1 MATPT
6 PERAARH
13 QAGPP
18 SLPLRERQ
26 RLARR
31 ERLLDAAE
39 ALLRQSGG
47 TEFSMVLLAERAEM
61 SQTTPYALFGSK
73 AAILYAVLNRALARA
88 RAAERRAAAA
98 EPLEQVLDMV
108 DTLTRSFAA
117 ESAFYRPLWRALLGA
132 DEPESRAVLLKQ
144 SAKLWRNALEP
155 AHARGLPDFIDAD
168 HLARE
173 LMIHALGI
181 TTLWVQNEIGDE
193 PMRANYALG
202 TALLLLTV
210 AHGAERERILK
221 RMQRARK
228 LLPVVFGDARLETVP
243 RLPGAIGG
251 K

>member
-1 MATPT
+1 MATGRTEP
-6 PERAARH
+6 AARP
-13 QAGPP
+13 QAGP
-18 SLPLRERQ
+18 LPLRERQ

-39 ALLRQSGG
+39 ALVRESGG
-47 TEFSMVLLAERAEM
+47 TEFSMVLLAGRAEM
-61 SQTTPYALFGSK
+61 SQTTPYALFGTK

-88 RAAERRAAAA
+88 RAAERRPAAA

-108 DTLTRSFAA
+108 DVLTRSFAA

-132 DEPESRAVLLKQ
+132 DEPESRAVLLRQ

-155 AHARGLPDFIDAD
+155 ARLRGLPDFIDAD

-173 LMIHALGI
+173 LMIHALGV

-193 PMRANYALG
+193 PMRANYTLG

-210 AHGAERERILK
+210 AQGAERERILK
-221 RMQRARK
+221 RLQRARK
-228 LLPVVFGDARLETVP
+228 LLPVGFGDGSAAPPRRL
-243 RLPGAIGG
+243 AGG
-251 K
+251 VGSG